1 MGASTALRHD
11 FISGGALRRLLF
23 VPIRVITALLCQLF
37 IFGVPAKASTNVTG
51 TISSNTEWT
60 TAGSP
65 YVTNGITIAQGP
77 QVTTSKGLL
86 LPTMQLPQKV
96 RLIFWRKE

>member
-1 MGASTALRHD
+1 MRASTALRHD

-23 VPIRVITALLCQLF
+23 VPIGVITALLCQLF
-37 IFGVPAKASTNVTG
+37 IFSVPAKASTNVTG

-65 YVTNGITIAQGP
+65 YVTNGITIAQGATLTIDAGVVVKFT
-77 QVTTSKGLL
+77 QYNSSLTVNGT
-86 LPTMQLPQKV
+86 
-96 RLIFWRKE
+96 